1 MKQVYIGGEYT
12 LSIITTEQ
20 GRTRKLVTVAVLAV
34 AVVVSAITAAYA
46 LSANTTETYAYLP
59 EHSVYFYDTAG
70 EYAWASREVDT
81 LAVAGVIKG
90 GGTHLFYPGNAITRA
105 DFIVMLDRAY
115 GMSEALDN
123 GQVNSNGSFVDVPS
137 SAYYSKA
144 VIAAKAFG
152 IAAGTATGE
161 SSNARLT
168 AQRSNWA
175 TVR

>member
-1 MKQVYIGGEYT
+1 MK
-12 LSIITTEQ
+12 
-20 GRTRKLVTVAVLAV
+20 RTRKLVTVAVLAV

-123 GQVNSNGSFVDVPS
+123 GQVNSNGSFWSRCRAAPITGQGGYRGAMPS
-137 SAYYSKA
+137 
-144 VIAAKAFG
+144 
-152 IAAGTATGE
+152 
-161 SSNARLT
+161 
-168 AQRSNWA
+168 AQRRAPRPVSFSRSRA
-175 TVR
+175 

>member
-1 MKQVYIGGEYT
+1 MK
-12 LSIITTEQ
+12 
-20 GRTRKLVTVAVLAV
+20 RTRKLVTVAVLAV

-105 DFIVMLDRAY
+105 DFIVMLDRAF

-161 SSNARLT
+161 FQPQQSMTRQDAMVFLKRTIDRT
-168 AQRSNWA
+168 ALKLG
-175 TVR
+175 TG

>member
-1 MKQVYIGGEYT
+1 MK
-12 LSIITTEQ
+12 
-20 GRTRKLVTVAVLAV
+20 RTRKLVTVAVLAV

-46 LSANTTETYAYLP
+46 LSANTVETYAYLP

-70 EYAWASREVDT
+70 EYAWASSEVDT

-123 GQVNSNGSFVDVPS
+123 GQVNSNGSFGRC
-137 SAYYSKA
+137 AEQRLLQQGGYRGE
-144 VIAAKAFG
+144 AFG
-152 IAAGTATGE
+152 IVAALRPARFSR
-161 SSNARLT
+161 SSLSLVRTQWCSSSARLT
-168 AQRSNWA
+168 ARRSNWA
-175 TVR
+175 RFR